1 MFVKNGSVVTTVREL
16 IGRSS
21 KMRRDDNDYYTR
33 RYLIPNIWTFS
44 TLQKPA
50 SSQKGGQC
58 WVKIDATCSL
68 CESTNM
74 AFRVL
79 RELNCP

>member
-50 SSQKGGQC
+50 SSQKGGSVGSRLMQH
-58 WVKIDATCSL
+58 
-68 CESTNM
+68 
-74 AFRVL
+74 VL
-79 RELNCP
+79 YVNLQTWPLECLEN